1 MGAEHTALLFFSDA
15 RWLSRGKVLKRMF
28 KLRHEVFCFLNG
40 ENHSLADS
48 FSNKDFLLKMAY
60 LTDIFEKLNILN
72 TSLQGNEATVLSW
85 NDKVKAFM
93 RKLELWR
100 NSMESDTLDMFP
112 TLVSMVQDTDNPVL
126 PMDIKSCLLD
136 HLIMLKVHFEKY
148 FCNDFDKFNWIKNPF
163 ENAPGPSSLK
173 VNEQEQLIDLTSDTS
188 LKSKFKELSLLE
200 FWIHIGKEFPTLSQK
215 ALKILIPFATTYLCE
230 TGFSALAAIKSK
242 YRSRL
247 NIAKEVR
254 VAISDITPRFDK
266 LCSQKQAHPS
276 H

>member
-1 MGAEHTALLFFSDA
+1 
-15 RWLSRGKVLKRMF
+15 
-28 KLRHEVFCFLNG
+28 
-40 ENHSLADS
+40 
-48 FSNKDFLLKMAY
+48 MAY

-72 TSLQGNEATVLSW
+72 TSLQGNEATALSW

-100 NSMESDTLDMFP
+100 NSIESDTLDMFS

-148 FCNDFDKFNWIKNPF
+148 FCSDFDEFNWIKNPF
-163 ENAPGPSSLK
+163 ENGPGPSSLN

-200 FWIHIGKEFPTLSQK
+200 FWIHIGKEFQTLSQK
-215 ALKILIPFATTYLCE
+215 AVKILIPFATTYLCE

-254 VAISDITPRFDK
+254 AAISDITPRFDK

>member
-15 RWLSRGKVLKRMF
+15 QWLSRGKVLKRMF

-85 NDKVKAFM
+85 NDKVNAFL

-126 PMDIKSCLLD
+126 PMDIKSCLLY
-136 HLIMLKVHFEKY
+136 HLMMLKVHFGKY

-163 ENAPGPSSLK
+163 KMFLGHHL
-173 VNEQEQLIDLTSDTS
+173 
-188 LKSKFKELSLLE
+188 
-200 FWIHIGKEFPTLSQK
+200 
-215 ALKILIPFATTYLCE
+215 
-230 TGFSALAAIKSK
+230 
-242 YRSRL
+242 
-247 NIAKEVR
+247 
-254 VAISDITPRFDK
+254 
-266 LCSQKQAHPS
+266 
-276 H
+276 